1 MVSKHIFEGIITPS
15 SWDLKGNIESIS
27 LQTVDEMELLIEE
40 NRLEREL
47 RALINA
53 KVELKGKARELL
65 SGKKSLSVRE
75 FKLVDSYRGD
85 RK

>member
-15 SWDLKGNIESIS
+15 SWDLEGNIESIS